1 MDPTSEQAKS
11 VAGGA
16 ARYPR
21 LSGLARYAQIRVV
34 FEDGAACTR
43 ARLRPAEDVESQDG
57 ASYEGRNKG

>member
-1 MDPTSEQAKS
+1 MDLTSEQAMS
-11 VAGGA
+11 VAAGA

-43 ARLRPAEDVESQDG
+43 AWLRPAEDIESSDG
-57 ASYEGRNKG
+57 ASG

>member
-1 MDPTSEQAKS
+1 MDLTSEQAKS

-43 ARLRPAEDVESQDG
+43 ARLRAAEDIKS
-57 ASYEGRNKG
+57 